1 MPLPTYK
8 NIKLL
13 TSHNKELLFIIISRP
28 NAKNA
33 IDTDT
38 AFELSSAVKHYNE
51 SAQYKIAIL
60 SGEGDTFC
68 AGADLKEVSQISS
81 NILTNEKFRK
91 RLNEYGTGPLGPTRM
106 TSTKPV
112 IAAVKGFAVAG
123 GLELALWCDLV
134 VSHKEAIFGVFCR
147 RFSVPLIDG
156 GTVRLARVIGYSRA
170 MDMILTGRAIKG
182 EEAFQWG
189 LVNRLV
195 EKPDEVMAEAEK
207 LASFLCDL
215 PQDCMLSDRMSLI
228 ESVYGNLERDLRNE
242 MRLGMRTMMSGAT
255 VSGAKRFSEGNE
267 GKHGNVVKESL
278 KKNVLRLSKL

>member
-1 MPLPTYK
+1 MSFPIYK
-8 NIKLL
+8 NINLS
-13 TSHNKELLFIIISRP
+13 TSNDSQILHIIISRP
-28 NAKNA
+28 HAKNA
-33 IDTDT
+33 INTDT
-38 AFELSSAVKHYNE
+38 ALELFSAVKHYNE

-68 AGADLKEVSQISS
+68 AGADLKEVSENSS
-81 NILTNEKFRK
+81 NLLADEKFRR
-91 RLNEYGTGPLGPTRM
+91 RLNEYGIGPLGPTRNI
-106 TSTKPV
+106 STKPV
-112 IAAVKGFAVAG
+112 IAAVRGFAVAG

-195 EKPDEVMAEAEK
+195 EKTDQVMTEAEK

-215 PQDCMLSDRMSLI
+215 PQECMLSDRVSLI

-242 MRLGMRTMMSGAT
+242 MRLGMRAMISGAS
-255 VSGAKRFSEGNE
+255 VKGAKRFSEGNE
-267 GKHGNVVKESL
+267 GKHGTIVKEGL
-278 KKNVLRLSKL
+278 KKNMLRWSKI